1 MEKERIKA
9 LLHKYRKGL
18 CTDAEKAWVESL
30 YNELANPPSSDLT
43 DEMIQTDLEDIQRRL
58 PALSNHR
65 SFSMWPKIVAA
76 AVFLLFVSIG
86 LYFFKEK
93 DARQPLVQVIDK
105 AEINSNDF
113 APGTNTALL
122 TLADGSKIALDSS
135 INQKILDKGGIKI
148 TKTEDGLITYQINPG
163 IKEVRSN
170 TLSTPKGGQYQVILS
185 DGTKVWLNAASSLSY
200 PTVFTGNERKVMLKG
215 EAYFEVAKNAEQT
228 FKVITDRQELV
239 VLGTHFNINSY
250 EDEPEIKT
258 TLLEGSVKVSSLQ
271 TNHTMLLKPGEQSA
285 LKKSGKL
292 KVDRVN
298 AENAIAWKSGLFQF
312 QGSSIQEALR
322 QMARWYDVTIEFEGE
337 VPDIQLWGE
346 VHRNANAIEALEIL
360 RYFDLKYKILA
371 TGNAKKIIII
381 Q

>member
-1 MEKERIKA
+1 MEKERIKE

-30 YNELANPPSSDLT
+30 YNELANPLSSDLT
-43 DEMIQTDLEDIQRRL
+43 DEMIQTDLADIHSRL

-65 SFSMWPKIVAA
+65 SFSMWPRIVAA
-76 AVFLLFVSIG
+76 AIFLLFVSIG
-86 LYFFKEK
+86 FYFFKEK
-93 DARQPLVQVIDK
+93 DVSQPLVQVVDK

-163 IKEVRSN
+163 IKELRSN

-200 PTVFTGNERKVMLKG
+200 PTVFSGNERKVLLKG
-215 EAYFEVAKNAEQT
+215 EAYFEVAKNAKQT

-250 EDEPEIKT
+250 EDEPDIKT

-271 TNHTMLLKPGEQSA
+271 TNQTILLKPGEQSA

-292 KVDRVN
+292 KVDQIN

>member
-1 MEKERIKA
+1 MEKEKIKE

-30 YNELANPPSSDLT
+30 YNELANPLSSDLT
-43 DEMIQTDLEDIQRRL
+43 DEMIQTDLADIHRRL
-58 PALSNHR
+58 PALSSHR
-65 SFSMWPKIVAA
+65 NFSMWPKIVAA
-76 AVFLLFVSIG
+76 AIFLLFVSIG
-86 LYFFKEK
+86 FYFFKEK
-93 DARQPLVQVIDK
+93 DVSQPLVQVIDK
-105 AEINSNDF
+105 AEINPNDF

-135 INQKILDKGGIKI
+135 VNQEILDKGGIKI

-271 TNHTMLLKPGEQSA
+271 TNQTILLKPGEQSA

-292 KVDRVN
+292 KVDQVN

-346 VHRNANAIEALEIL
+346 VHRNANAREALEIL
-360 RYFDLKYKILA
+360 SYFDLKYKILA
-371 TGNAKKIIII
+371 AGNAKKIIII

>member
-1 MEKERIKA
+1 MEKERIKE

-18 CTDAEKAWVESL
+18 CTDDEKAWVESL

-43 DEMIQTDLEDIQRRL
+43 DEMIQTDLADIHSRL
-58 PALSNHR
+58 PTLSNHR
-65 SFSMWPKIVAA
+65 SFSMWPRIVAA

-93 DARQPLVQVIDK
+93 DVSQPLVQVVDK

-148 TKTEDGLITYQINPG
+148 TMTEDGLITYQINPG
-163 IKEVRSN
+163 IKELRSN

-200 PTVFTGNERKVMLKG
+200 PTVFIGNERRVLLKG
-215 EAYFEVAKNAEQT
+215 EAYFEVAKNAKQT

-250 EDEPEIKT
+250 EDEPDIKT

-271 TNHTMLLKPGEQSA
+271 TNHTILLKPGEQSA

-292 KVDRVN
+292 KVDQIN

-322 QMARWYDVTIEFEGE
+322 QMARWYDVTIEFEGK

-360 RYFDLKYKILA
+360 QYFDLKYKILA

>member
-1 MEKERIKA
+1 MEKERIKE

-43 DEMIQTDLEDIQRRL
+43 DEMIQTDLADIQRHL

-65 SFSMWPKIVAA
+65 SFSMWPRIVAA

-93 DARQPLVQVIDK
+93 DLSQPLVQVIDK
-105 AEINSNDF
+105 TEINPNDF

-122 TLADGSKIALDSS
+122 TLADGSKIALD
-135 INQKILDKGGIKI
+135 NTAGENILDKGGIKI
-148 TKTEDGLITYQINPG
+148 TKNEDGLITYQINPG

-271 TNHTMLLKPGEQSA
+271 TNQTILLKPGEQSA

-292 KVDRVN
+292 KVDQVN

-360 RYFDLKYKILA
+360 QYFDLKYKILA
-371 TGNAKKIIII
+371 AGNAKKIIII

>member
-1 MEKERIKA
+1 MEKERIKE

-43 DEMIQTDLEDIQRRL
+43 DEMIQTDLADIHSRL

-65 SFSMWPKIVAA
+65 SFSMWPRIAAA
-76 AVFLLFVSIG
+76 AVILLFVSIG
-86 LYFFKEK
+86 FYFFKEK
-93 DARQPLVQVIDK
+93 DASQPLVQVIDK

-148 TKTEDGLITYQINPG
+148 TMTEDGLITYQINPG
-163 IKEVRSN
+163 IKELRSN

-200 PTVFTGNERKVMLKG
+200 PTVFTGNERKVLLKG
-215 EAYFEVAKNAEQT
+215 EAYFEVAKNAKQT

-250 EDEPEIKT
+250 EDEPDIKT

-271 TNHTMLLKPGEQSA
+271 TNHTILLKPGEQSA

-292 KVDRVN
+292 KVDQVN

-322 QMARWYDVTIEFEGE
+322 QMARWYDITIEFEGE

>member
-1 MEKERIKA
+1 MEKEKIKE

-18 CTDAEKAWVESL
+18 CTDAEKVWVESL
-30 YNELANPPSSDLT
+30 YNELTNPSSSDLT
-43 DEMIQTDLEDIQRRL
+43 DEMIQTDLADIYRRL
-58 PALSNHR
+58 PALSSHR

-76 AVFLLFVSIG
+76 AIFLLFVSIG
-86 LYFFKEK
+86 FYFFKEK
-93 DARQPLVQVIDK
+93 DVSQPLVQVIDK

-135 INQKILDKGGIKI
+135 VNQEILDKGGIKI

-271 TNHTMLLKPGEQSA
+271 TNQTILLRPGEQSA

-292 KVDRVN
+292 KVDQVN

-346 VHRNANAIEALEIL
+346 VHRNANAREALEIL
-360 RYFDLKYKILA
+360 SYFDLKYKILA
-371 TGNAKKIIII
+371 AGNAKKIIII
-381 Q
+381 R

>member
-1 MEKERIKA
+1 MEKERIKE

-18 CTDAEKAWVESL
+18 CTDDEKAWVESL

-43 DEMIQTDLEDIQRRL
+43 DEMIQTDLADIHSRL

-65 SFSMWPKIVAA
+65 SFSMWPRIVAA

-93 DARQPLVQVIDK
+93 DVSQPLVQVVDK

-148 TKTEDGLITYQINPG
+148 TMTEDGLITYQINPG
-163 IKEVRSN
+163 IKELRSN

-200 PTVFTGNERKVMLKG
+200 PTVFTGNERKVLLKG
-215 EAYFEVAKNAEQT
+215 EAYFEVAKNAKQT

-250 EDEPEIKT
+250 EDEPDIKT

-271 TNHTMLLKPGEQSA
+271 TNHTILLKPGEQSA

-292 KVDRVN
+292 KVDQIN

-360 RYFDLKYKILA
+360 SYFDLKYKILA
-371 TGNAKKIIII
+371 AGNAKKIIII

>member
-1 MEKERIKA
+1 MEKERIKE

-43 DEMIQTDLEDIQRRL
+43 DEMIQTDLADIHRRL
-58 PALSNHR
+58 PALSNNR
-65 SFSMWPKIVAA
+65 GFSMWPRIVVA

-93 DARQPLVQVIDK
+93 DVSQPPVQVVDK

-148 TKTEDGLITYQINPG
+148 TMTEDGLITYQINPG
-163 IKEVRSN
+163 IKEIRSN
-170 TLSTPKGGQYQVILS
+170 TLSTPKGGQYQIILS

-200 PTVFTGNERKVMLKG
+200 PTVFTGNERKVLLKG
-215 EAYFEVAKNAEQT
+215 EAYFEVAKNAKQT

-250 EDEPEIKT
+250 EDEPDIKT

-271 TNHTMLLKPGEQSA
+271 TNHTILLKPGEQSA

-292 KVDRVN
+292 KVDQIN

-346 VHRNANAIEALEIL
+346 VHRNADAIEALEIL
-360 RYFDLKYKILA
+360 RYFDLKYKISA
-371 TGNAKKIIII
+371 TGNTKKIIII